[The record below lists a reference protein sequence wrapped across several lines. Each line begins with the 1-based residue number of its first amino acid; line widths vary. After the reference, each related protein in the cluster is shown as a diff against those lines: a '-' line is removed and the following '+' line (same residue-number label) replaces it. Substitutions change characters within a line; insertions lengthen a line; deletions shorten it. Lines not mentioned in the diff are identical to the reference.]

1 MPAVI
6 SRDLKAKIDD
16 MIALA
21 NHTGNI
27 FSITRAILKTLLE
40 AGLVYKLRIAPRLLL
55 VHRSNRDGYG
65 VGCHDVHEV
74 GDILVDI
81 GWDEEACHPVCT
93 EVTDE
98 DVQFNYDLTSE
109 ANGMLGSSD
118 FQYLA
123 TAKFVTLSCSHTNFF
138 MRIVLDGVA
147 HKGSQKICKG
157 GHFDMNTAKDTQPAL
172 HVSCR
177 TGLEWQVIRPE
188 ALAQWPTLADMVQQQ
203 GNTKADRG
211 EHDLQIVRRVH
222 GIVQAGTTN
231 GLAPAYDEVK
241 EKALKSKPK
250 CAPSLQLAFDSW
262 HL

>member
-6 SRDLKAKIDD
+6 SRDLRAKIDD

-27 FSITRAILKTLLE
+27 FSITRAILKTLE
-40 AGLVYKLRIAPRLLL
+40 AAGLVYKLRIAPRFLLA
-55 VHRSNRDGYG
+55 HRKNRDGYG

-138 MRIVLDGVA
+138 MRLVLDGVA
-147 HKGSQKICKG
+147 HTGNQRVCKN

-172 HVSCR
+172 HASCL

-188 ALAQWPTLADMVQQQ
+188 ALAQWPMLADMVQQQ

-222 GIVQAGTTN
+222 GVIRAGTKN
-231 GLAPAYDEVK
+231 GLAPPYEQVK
-241 EKALKSKPK
+241 GAALKSKPK